1 MKATVFV
8 SAIALIARLSAGDD
22 YSDDVGGGDD
32 YGGDDYG
39 GDDYGGGCASR
50 AL

>member
-1 MKATVFV
+1 MLGRTGVFV

-39 GDDYGGGCASR
+39 GGYVAR
-50 AL
+50 L